1 MLPTALPKRLPSHYL
16 TFGRAALIT
25 LNKLVVL
32 RVTNVSVEDSARIT
46 RLTSLRVINPLKH
59 FLLLLSTPFLYN
71 PDAAPN
77 LPVK

>member
-32 RVTNVSVEDSARIT
+32 GVTNVSVEDSARMT
-46 RLTSLRVINPLKH
+46 RLKSHRVINP
-59 FLLLLSTPFLYN
+59 
-71 PDAAPN
+71 
-77 LPVK
+77 